1 MEDKLA
7 LLKKN
12 KNPIPSF
19 IRNYTF
25 PHGMK
30 IEGVNFSALCASI
43 KSDKKLDLT
52 LIEIREG
59 ASLSGVFTTSQ
70 TRSSPVRWCEDIF
83 GRRKNKTLSGKS
95 AILVNSGNSN
105 TFTGELGKRAVEKSV
120 ETVSKNLG
128 CEKENVFVAS
138 TGVIGEI
145 LPIDKIISKVPDL
158 CEKLSPNSI
167 SQSAEAIM
175 TTDTFPKGVCA
186 NVMIGGQKVSIVGI
200 AKGSGMISPD
210 MATMLGFIFTDI
222 SINEELLQESLHKS
236 VNQTFNN
243 ISVDSDT
250 STSDTVILAATGTVP
265 GLHISKSED
274 DGYSEFLEA
283 LTSVM
288 KELSHLI
295 VKDGEGATK
304 FIEIRV
310 SGAVSDYSAKKVCQ
324 SIANSPLVKTA
335 ASGEDPNWGRIIMAI
350 GKSGESV
357 ERDKITIKFGE
368 ILVAEK
374 GAVASTYS
382 EDLGARYMKRE
393 ELIIDV
399 DLNMGES
406 NAIFWTCD
414 FSGEYVSINAD
425 YRS

>member
-1 MEDKLA
+1 
-7 LLKKN
+7 
-12 KNPIPSF
+12 
-19 IRNYTF
+19 
-25 PHGMK
+25 
-30 IEGVNFSALCASI
+30 
-43 KSDKKLDLT
+43 
-52 LIEIREG
+52 
-59 ASLSGVFTTSQ
+59 
-70 TRSSPVRWCEDIF
+70 
-83 GRRKNKTLSGKS
+83 
-95 AILVNSGNSN
+95 
-105 TFTGELGKRAVEKSV
+105 
-120 ETVSKNLG
+120 
-128 CEKENVFVAS
+128 
-138 TGVIGEI
+138 
-145 LPIDKIISKVPDL
+145 
-158 CEKLSPNSI
+158 
-167 SQSAEAIM
+167 
-175 TTDTFPKGVCA
+175 
-186 NVMIGGQKVSIVGI
+186 MIGGQKVSIIGI

-274 DGYSEFLEA
+274 DGYVEFLEA

-310 SGAVSDYSAKKVCQ
+310 SGAVSDYSAKKVCK

-382 EDLGARYMKRE
+382 EDLGARYMKRD

-406 NAIFWTCD
+406 NSIFWTCD